1 MARIEKSIEIFA
13 PAEKI
18 WPLVYWDKVPQWM
31 DQIKRAAYTSE
42 YKDRLGATAH
52 VSGGAGG
59 IRAEWDAETTEW
71 RENEKFGWRTF
82 AGTFTGF
89 GSMTLTSSDVGTQA
103 TFVMDYD
110 LPYSFL
116 GKLVDRLRVS
126 RDLERGTERAL
137 KKLKDLA
144 ENQEAG
150 GELCGE
156 N

>member
-1 MARIEKSIEIFA
+1 VARIEKSVDINA

-18 WPLVYWDKVPQWM
+18 WPMVYWDRVPEWM
-31 DQIKRAAYTSE
+31 DQIKKAAYTSE

-52 VSGGAGG
+52 VIGDAGG

-71 RENEKFGWRTF
+71 VENEKFGWRTF
-82 AGTFTGF
+82 AGSFTGF
-89 GSMTLTSSDVGTQA
+89 GSMTLTPIRAGTKA
-103 TFVMDYD
+103 TFLMDYD

-137 KKLKDLA
+137 RKLKALSEKA
-144 ENQEAG
+144 V
-150 GELCGE
+150 
-156 N
+156 

>member
-1 MARIEKSIEIFA
+1 MARIEKSVDINA

-18 WPLVYWDKVPQWM
+18 WPMVYWDRVPEWM
-31 DQIKRAAYTSE
+31 DQIKKAAYTSE

-52 VSGGAGG
+52 VIGDAGG

-71 RENEKFGWRTF
+71 VENEKFGWRTF
-82 AGTFTGF
+82 AGSFTGF
-89 GSMTLTSSDVGTQA
+89 GSMTLTPIRAGTKA
-103 TFVMDYD
+103 TFLMDYD

-137 KKLKDLA
+137 RKLKALSEKA
-144 ENQEAG
+144 V
-150 GELCGE
+150 
-156 N
+156 

>member
-1 MARIEKSIEIFA
+1 VARIEKSIDINA
-13 PAEKI
+13 PSETI
-18 WPLVYWDKVPQWM
+18 WPMVYWDRVPEWM
-31 DQIKRAAYTSE
+31 DQIKKASYTSE

-52 VSGGAGG
+52 VIGNAGG

-71 RENEKFGWRTF
+71 TENEKFGWRTF

-89 GSMTLTSSDVGTQA
+89 GSMTLTPTKTGTKA

-126 RDLERGTERAL
+126 RDLERGTEKAL
-137 KKLKDLA
+137 RKLKTLSEKA
-144 ENQEAG
+144 V
-150 GELCGE
+150 
-156 N
+156 

>member
-1 MARIEKSIEIFA
+1 VARIEKSVDINA

-18 WPLVYWDKVPQWM
+18 WPMVYWDRVPEWM
-31 DQIKRAAYTSE
+31 DQIKKAAYTSE

-52 VSGGAGG
+52 VIGEAGG

-71 RENEKFGWRTF
+71 VENEKFGWRTF
-82 AGTFTGF
+82 AGSFTGF
-89 GSMTLTSSDVGTQA
+89 GSMTLTPIRAGTKA
-103 TFVMDYD
+103 TFLMDYD

-137 KKLKDLA
+137 RKLKTLSEKA
-144 ENQEAG
+144 V
-150 GELCGE
+150 
-156 N
+156 